1 MDHSKAEIAVVAAV
15 VVRLGLS
22 AVHAHSRRSLHQWDN
37 AAAAAAVVVAV
48 CTGSSTMIPS
58 LVVNMAELV
67 LLDQQ

>member
-37 AAAAAAVVVAV
+37 AAAAAAVVAV
-48 CTGSSTMIPS
+48 CTGPSTMIPS